1 VPLDDA
7 SVWLVRTYRWL
18 AAAHV
23 IEYHVADHGKR
34 LQPGWAAALAAT
46 PLATTVARLL
56 SPGTCDRTLPG
67 PVWPLSLQAFAAL
80 CQQCA
85 LDRHP
90 PPSVPTAPLD
100 PLLVSGLSVKK
111 RHEVARLLPL
121 LGRVAAATGARLVVD
136 VGGGVGHL
144 ARAVAYTLGL
154 DVLVWDGD
162 ADHVAGARARDAQCR
177 RLLAHRAQRGDA
189 AAAALLQGAG
199 TVRHVH
205 WRLPTTLDGHGFAL
219 AVADALGTAPPPPPL
234 VLVGLHTCG
243 DLGPTLLR
251 CYLEAACVRA
261 VVSLGC
267 CYMHLSEA
275 EGLALRAAAAE
286 AGAGQGYP
294 LSRRYAH
301 VALGDTLRELACH
314 ALDAYQVP
322 RRSCVCVCV
331 CVCLGT
337 LFSCVYWAR
346 AGTGGGGA
354 RHTACAWPAGG
365 S

>member
-1 VPLDDA
+1 
-7 SVWLVRTYRWL
+7 
-18 AAAHV
+18 
-23 IEYHVADHGKR
+23 
-34 LQPGWAAALAAT
+34 
-46 PLATTVARLL
+46 
-56 SPGTCDRTLPG
+56 
-67 PVWPLSLQAFAAL
+67 
-80 CQQCA
+80 
-85 LDRHP
+85 
-90 PPSVPTAPLD
+90 
-100 PLLVSGLSVKK
+100 
-111 RHEVARLLPL
+111 
-121 LGRVAAATGARLVVD
+121 
-136 VGGGVGHL
+136 
-144 ARAVAYTLGL
+144 
-154 DVLVWDGD
+154 
-162 ADHVAGARARDAQCR
+162 
-177 RLLAHRAQRGDA
+177 
-189 AAAALLQGAG
+189 
-199 TVRHVH
+199 
-205 WRLPTTLDGHGFAL
+205 L

-331 CVCLGT
+331 CVPRHLVLMRVLGAGRHGRWRRPT
-337 LFSCVYWAR
+337 HCVRMASGR
-346 AGTGGGGA
+346 FLK
-354 RHTACAWPAGG
+354 
-365 S
+365 